1 MPLSSAQVHAA
12 TGPRRLQLLRI
23 APASWFQA
31 QDVAQRISLSPSS
44 VSAHLRVLHNVN
56 LLDFETRGRDR
67 GRPTHLYRLREDARI
82 LLSALDELA
91 QSVVPV
97 PLARPPR
104 RYAVVALIDEDALS
118 PELFEGR
125 SDFSIYATLRDRL
138 SGSMPTLALSVSPI
152 EPELRS
158 APEGN
163 RRRTEKSRGGVA
175 HRNAERRTSPVDA
188 GGVLGEFW

>member
-1 MPLSSAQVHAA
+1 MYKPILAVEEDDSALVFGSGSRCYWAAAASTAPHCAGLLVSSPGRRRGISLAA
-12 TGPRRLQLLRI
+12 T
-23 APASWFQA
+23 
-31 QDVAQRISLSPSS
+31 PSS

-118 PELFEGR
+118 PSCSKAAAISRYTPRF
-125 SDFSIYATLRDRL
+125 AT
-138 SGSMPTLALSVSPI
+138 A
-152 EPELRS
+152 
-158 APEGN
+158 
-163 RRRTEKSRGGVA
+163 
-175 HRNAERRTSPVDA
+175 
-188 GGVLGEFW
+188 